1 MEFVFLL
8 VGIAILIAALS
19 YFAFSKRNKQR
30 PAAQSQK
37 PALVNCPMCGSGL
50 QKGQNIYSKVFRP
63 MNVPDQRCVITGC
76 PHCYP
81 VCEIGV
87 KRVCPVCGK
96 YTFIEDDNF
105 EICPVCGWEDDG
117 IQRDDPDYAGGA
129 NHLSL
134 NQYKSLERV
143 ALQAERLGMEQ
154 YGVFCHECLASDFR
168 LWQLHR
174 HPAQRPAL
182 LLPRQDWP

>member
-1 MEFVFLL
+1 ML

-37 PALVNCPMCGSGL
+37 PVLVNCPMCGSGL
-50 QKGQNIYSKVFRP
+50 QKGQNMYSKVFRP
-63 MNVPDQRCVITGC
+63 MNVPDQRCVISGC

-96 YTFIEDDNF
+96 SVPPN
-105 EICPVCGWEDDG
+105 G
-117 IQRDDPDYAGGA
+117 
-129 NHLSL
+129 HL
-134 NQYKSLERV
+134 V
-143 ALQAERLGMEQ
+143 ARLFNKTQGKKHVMIVGCSSCLKNEQ
-154 YGVFCHECLASDFR
+154 I
-168 LWQLHR
+168 
-174 HPAQRPAL
+174 
-182 LLPRQDWP
+182 

>member
-1 MEFVFLL
+1 ML

-37 PALVNCPMCGSGL
+37 HALVNCPMCGSGL
-50 QKGQNIYSKVFRP
+50 QKGQNMYSKVFRP
-63 MNVPDQRCVITGC
+63 MNVPDQRCVISGC

-96 YTFIEDDNF
+96 SVPPN
-105 EICPVCGWEDDG
+105 G
-117 IQRDDPDYAGGA
+117 
-129 NHLSL
+129 HL
-134 NQYKSLERV
+134 V
-143 ALQAERLGMEQ
+143 ARLFNKTQGKKHVMIVGCSSCLKNEQ
-154 YGVFCHECLASDFR
+154 I
-168 LWQLHR
+168 
-174 HPAQRPAL
+174 
-182 LLPRQDWP
+182 

>member
-1 MEFVFLL
+1 MEFIFLL

-30 PAAQSQK
+30 PATQTQK

-63 MNVPDQRCVITGC
+63 MNVPDQRCVISGC

-96 YTFIEDDNF
+96 SVPPN
-105 EICPVCGWEDDG
+105 G
-117 IQRDDPDYAGGA
+117 
-129 NHLSL
+129 HL
-134 NQYKSLERV
+134 V
-143 ALQAERLGMEQ
+143 ARLFNKTQGKKHVMIVGCSSCLKNEQ
-154 YGVFCHECLASDFR
+154 I
-168 LWQLHR
+168 
-174 HPAQRPAL
+174 
-182 LLPRQDWP
+182 

>member
-1 MEFVFLL
+1 MEFIFLL

-30 PAAQSQK
+30 PAAQSKK

-50 QKGQNIYSKVFRP
+50 QKGQNMYSKVFRP
-63 MNVPDQRCVITGC
+63 MNVPDQRCVISGC

-96 YTFIEDDNF
+96 SVPPN
-105 EICPVCGWEDDG
+105 G
-117 IQRDDPDYAGGA
+117 
-129 NHLSL
+129 HL
-134 NQYKSLERV
+134 V
-143 ALQAERLGMEQ
+143 ARLFNKTQGKKHVMIVGCSSCLRNEQ
-154 YGVFCHECLASDFR
+154 I
-168 LWQLHR
+168 
-174 HPAQRPAL
+174 
-182 LLPRQDWP
+182 

>member
-1 MEFVFLL
+1 MEFIFLL

-96 YTFIEDDNF
+96 SVPPN
-105 EICPVCGWEDDG
+105 G
-117 IQRDDPDYAGGA
+117 
-129 NHLSL
+129 HL
-134 NQYKSLERV
+134 V
-143 ALQAERLGMEQ
+143 ARLFNKTQGKKHVMIVGCSSCLKNEQ
-154 YGVFCHECLASDFR
+154 I
-168 LWQLHR
+168 
-174 HPAQRPAL
+174 
-182 LLPRQDWP
+182 